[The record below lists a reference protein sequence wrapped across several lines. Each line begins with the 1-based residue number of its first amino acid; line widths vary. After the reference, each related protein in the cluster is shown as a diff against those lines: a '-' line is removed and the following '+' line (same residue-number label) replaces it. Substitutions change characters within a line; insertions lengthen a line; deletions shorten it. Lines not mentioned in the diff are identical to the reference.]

1 MATTFN
7 KIYRKVANNGN
18 SNDYQLV
25 SMVGAD
31 GIPVDIM
38 KGASASSNGM
48 GGLMPNYSGHDGAL
62 LRGDGSYRILS
73 VYTNPNSSSGLEL
86 YTKSDKSDKIVLPV
100 LNEYTIRNNSL
111 TNSDKALIGYEANDV
126 LQKLPNGYEL
136 SYDRAKMV
144 YHVWGLDDTN
154 YRNKNEYNNML
165 TETDANSG
173 GSSKILKLNFV
184 NNYYT
189 QSNPFFY
196 PFAELNDD
204 GSGYKR
210 TDIRTVKSE
219 GRDVYPLSPYVH
231 NTYNGM
237 NVCGIKFNLDGL
249 YGIYIRYWY
258 RSHANHR
265 RVSINPYFNGKEHP
279 CYRGSL
285 TTLIP
290 ARELI
295 SKLFFH
301 NFKKGET
308 FDITAFPVDTCSSTN
323 FVQMGIADVMIYAIK
338 WHGQVSL
345 VEK

>member
-1 MATTFN
+1 M
-7 KIYRKVANNGN
+7 
-18 SNDYQLV
+18 
-25 SMVGAD
+25 
-31 GIPVDIM
+31 
-38 KGASASSNGM
+38 
-48 GGLMPNYSGHDGAL
+48 
-62 LRGDGSYRILS
+62 
-73 VYTNPNSSSGLEL
+73 TN
-86 YTKSDKSDKIVLPV
+86 T
-100 LNEYTIRNNSL
+100 
-111 TNSDKALIGYEANDV
+111 DKALIGYEANDE

-144 YHVWGLDDTN
+144 YHVWGLDATN
-154 YRNKNEYNNML
+154 YRNSSEYNNMQD
-165 TETDANSG
+165 ESG
-173 GSSKILKLNFV
+173 TKILKLNFV

-219 GRDVYPLSPYVH
+219 GKDVYPLSPYVH

-237 NVCGIKFNLDGL
+237 NVCGIKFNIDGL
-249 YGIYIRYWY
+249 YGINIRYWY

-265 RVSINPYFNGKEHP
+265 RVSINPYFNGIGHP
-279 CYRGSL
+279 CYLGAL
-285 TTLIP
+285 TTMYT

-308 FDITAFPVDTCSSTN
+308 FDITAFPVDPCNSTS

-338 WHGQVSL
+338 WHGQVNL

>member
-25 SMVGAD
+25 SMLGAD

-38 KGASASSNGM
+38 KGAFSSSDGV
-48 GGLMPNYSGHDGAL
+48 GGLIPNYTGHGSDL
-62 LRGDGSYRILS
+62 LRGDGRYRLLS
-73 VYTNPNSSSGLEL
+73 VYANPNSSSGLEL
-86 YTKSDKSDKIVLPV
+86 YTKSDKSDKVVLPV
-100 LNEYTIRNNSL
+100 LNEYTIRNTDL
-111 TNSDKALIGYEANDV
+111 TNTDKALIGYEANDE

-144 YHVWGLDDTN
+144 YHVWGLDATN
-154 YRNKNEYNNML
+154 YRNSSEYNNMQD
-165 TETDANSG
+165 ESG
-173 GSSKILKLNFV
+173 TKMLKLNFV

-210 TDIRTVKSE
+210 TYIRTVKSE
-219 GRDVYPLSPYVH
+219 GKDVYPLSPYVH

-258 RSHANHR
+258 RSQANHR

-285 TTLIP
+285 TTMNP
-290 ARELI
+290 YRELI

-308 FDITAFPVDTCSSTN
+308 FDITAFPEDTCSSTSY
-323 FVQMGIADVMIYAIK
+323 VQMSVADVMIYAIK
-338 WHGQVSL
+338 WHGQVNL
-345 VEK
+345 IEK